1 VIVMTPPPPVPAS
14 ASPASAP
21 AAPRRS
27 FFRRLWSLLVFLIVV
42 GAWGASAY
50 LYREL
55 QRERAARAQLAQTV
69 AEFDPRFERFKQAV
83 RDVDRRL
90 SSSVFQEVD
99 LSAGGWQ
106 PIAGGF
112 YVIDLSVTPQ
122 ADGVKIAGKV
132 INPTSVTHD
141 SAQLSA
147 RVSGHRATFGLAH
160 VPPSIAQPFEVLV
173 PGVAPADAKRAY
185 FALESSTISFSSS
198 TTRKHSGADPVDTD
212 KALK

>member
-1 VIVMTPPPPVPAS
+1 MTPPPPVPAAAPSSPSS
-14 ASPASAP
+14 AG
-21 AAPRRS
+21 APRRS
-27 FFRRLWSLLVFLIVV
+27 FFSRLWSLLVFLIAV
-42 GAWGASAY
+42 GAWAASAY

-55 QRERAARAQLAQTV
+55 RRERAARAQLAQVV
-69 AEFDPRFERFKQAV
+69 ADFDPRFEKFKQAV

-90 SSSVFQEVD
+90 SSNVFQEVD

-112 YVIDLSVTPQ
+112 YLIDISVTPQ
-122 ADGVKIAGKV
+122 GDGVKIAGKV

-141 SAQLSA
+141 SAQFSA
-147 RVSGHRATFGLAH
+147 RLNGHRATFGLAH
-160 VPPSIAQPFEVLV
+160 VPPAVAQPFEVLV
-173 PGVAPADAKRAY
+173 PGVPPAEAKHAY

-198 TTRKHSGADPVDTD
+198 TTRKRSGGDPVDTD